1 VREPAGT
8 IDQREAML
16 LLGTGAVALVLSGL
30 GPFDRTTWWLEIF
43 PILLVVPLLLATAR
57 RFPLTPLL
65 YRLILIHALIL
76 MVGGHWSYAR
86 VPAGFWVQD
95 LLGWQRNPYDR
106 LGHLAQ
112 GFIPAIAAREL
123 FRRRIPLPA
132 GRWLAFLVV
141 ATCLAIS
148 ACYELVEWWAA
159 LALGQGADEFLG
171 TQGDPWDT
179 QWDMFLA
186 LVGAILAQLTL
197 SRVHDRQLRS
207 VTGDG

>member
-1 VREPAGT
+1 MPVQISTIGRREG
-8 IDQREAML
+8 L
-16 LLGTGAVALVLSGL
+16 LLLAVGASALVLSGIA
-30 GPFDRTTWWLEIF
+30 PFDRTTWWLEIF
-43 PILLVVPLLLATAR
+43 PILLVVPLLLVTAS

-76 MVGGHWSYAR
+76 IVGGHWSYAR
-86 VPAGFWVQD
+86 VPVGFWVQE

-112 GFIPAIAAREL
+112 GFIPAMAAREI

-141 ATCLAIS
+141 ATCLALS

-197 SRVHDRQLRS
+197 SRLHERQLRG
-207 VTGDG
+207 VATHG

>member
-1 VREPAGT
+1 MSDAPAT
-8 IDQREAML
+8 ISRREAFL
-16 LLGTGAVALVLSGL
+16 LLGVGGVALLLSGI
-30 GPFDRTTWWLEIF
+30 GPFDRTTWWLEVF
-43 PILLVVPLLLATAR
+43 PILLVVPLLIATAG
-57 RFPLTPLL
+57 RFPLTPML

-95 LLGWQRNPYDR
+95 FLGWHRNPYDR

-112 GFIPAIAAREL
+112 GFIPAMAAREI
-123 FRRRIPLPA
+123 FRRHIPLPA

-141 ATCLAIS
+141 ATCLALS
-148 ACYELVEWWAA
+148 ACYEFVEWWAA

-186 LVGAILAQLTL
+186 AVGAILAQLTL
-197 SRVHDRQLRS
+197 TRLHERQLKSLSGRE
-207 VTGDG
+207 

>member
-1 VREPAGT
+1 MPDQLATLDRREGF
-8 IDQREAML
+8 L
-16 LLGTGAVALVLSGL
+16 LLGVGAIALVLSGIA
-30 GPFDRTTWWLEIF
+30 PYDRTTWWLEIF
-43 PILLVVPLLLATAR
+43 PILLVVPLLLVTAH

-86 VPAGFWVQD
+86 VPAGFWMQE

-112 GFIPAIAAREL
+112 GFIPAMAAREI

-141 ATCLAIS
+141 ATCLALS
-148 ACYELVEWWAA
+148 ACYEFVEWWAA

-186 LVGAILAQLTL
+186 MIGAILAQLTL
-197 SRVHDRQLRS
+197 GRLHDRQLRS
-207 VTGDG
+207 VT

>member
-1 VREPAGT
+1 MPDQIST
-8 IDQREAML
+8 IGRREAL
-16 LLGTGAVALVLSGL
+16 LLLAVGAIALVLSGIA
-30 GPFDRTTWWLEIF
+30 PFDRTTWWLEIF
-43 PILLVVPLLLATAR
+43 PILLVVPLLLVTAS

-76 MVGGHWSYAR
+76 IVGGHWSYAR
-86 VPAGFWVQD
+86 VPVGFWAQE

-112 GFIPAIAAREL
+112 GFIPAMAAREI

-141 ATCLAIS
+141 ATCLALS

-197 SRVHDRQLRS
+197 SRLHERQLRG
-207 VTGDG
+207 VATHG

>member
-1 VREPAGT
+1 MVDAVPT
-8 IDQREAML
+8 IDRREAIV
-16 LLGTGAVALVLSGL
+16 LLGTGAIALLLSGIA
-30 GPFDRTTWWLEIF
+30 PYDRTTWWLEIF
-43 PILLVVPLLLATAR
+43 PILLVVPLLVVTAR

-86 VPAGFWVQD
+86 VPAGFWVQE

-112 GFIPAIAAREL
+112 GFIPAMAAREI
-123 FRRRIPLPA
+123 FRRQIPLPA

-141 ATCLAIS
+141 ATCLALS
-148 ACYELVEWWAA
+148 ACYEFVEWWAA
-159 LALGQGADEFLG
+159 LALGQGAEEFLG

-197 SRVHDRQLRS
+197 SRLHERQLRS
-207 VTGDG
+207 VI

>member
-1 VREPAGT
+1 MPDQLATLDRREGF
-8 IDQREAML
+8 L
-16 LLGTGAVALVLSGL
+16 LLGVGAIALVLSGIA
-30 GPFDRTTWWLEIF
+30 PYDRTTWWLEIF
-43 PILLVVPLLLATAR
+43 PILLVVPLLLVTAH

-86 VPAGFWVQD
+86 VPAGFWVQE

-112 GFIPAIAAREL
+112 GFIPAMAAREI

-141 ATCLAIS
+141 ATCLALS
-148 ACYELVEWWAA
+148 ACYEFVEWWAA

-186 LVGAILAQLTL
+186 MIGAILAQLTL
-197 SRVHDRQLRS
+197 GRLHDRQLRS
-207 VTGDG
+207 VT

>member
-1 VREPAGT
+1 MTPVLRSRRELA
-8 IDQREAML
+8 L
-16 LLGTGAVALVLSGL
+16 LLGIGAVALVWSGIA
-30 GPFDRTTWWLEIF
+30 PYERTTWWLEIF
-43 PILLVVPLLLATAR
+43 PILLVVPLLIATAR

-86 VPAGFWVQD
+86 VPAGFWVQE

-112 GFIPAIAAREL
+112 GFIPAMAAREI
-123 FRRRIPLPA
+123 FRRRVPLPP

-141 ATCLAIS
+141 ATCLALS
-148 ACYELVEWWAA
+148 ACYEFVEWWAA

-186 LVGAILAQLTL
+186 MIGAILAQLTL
-197 SRVHDRQLRS
+197 SRVHERQLRS
-207 VTGDG
+207 VTERG

>member
-1 VREPAGT
+1 MPDQIGT
-8 IDQREAML
+8 IGRREGL
-16 LLGTGAVALVLSGL
+16 LLLAVGAIALVLSGIA
-30 GPFDRTTWWLEIF
+30 PFDRTTWWLEIF
-43 PILLVVPLLLATAR
+43 PILLVVPLLLVTAS

-76 MVGGHWSYAR
+76 IVGGHWSYAR
-86 VPAGFWVQD
+86 VPVGFWVQE

-112 GFIPAIAAREL
+112 GFIPAMAAREI

-141 ATCLAIS
+141 ATCLALS

-197 SRVHDRQLRS
+197 SRLHERQLRG
-207 VTGDG
+207 VATHG

>member
-1 VREPAGT
+1 MPDQLATIRRREGL
-8 IDQREAML
+8 L
-16 LLGTGAVALVLSGL
+16 LLGMGAIALIASGIA
-30 GPFDRTTWWLEIF
+30 PFDRTTWWLEIF
-43 PILLVVPLLLATAR
+43 PILLVVPLLVVTAR

-86 VPAGFWVQD
+86 VPAGFWVQEF
-95 LLGWQRNPYDR
+95 LGWQRNPYDR

-112 GFIPAIAAREL
+112 GFIPAMAAREI

-141 ATCLAIS
+141 ATCLALS
-148 ACYELVEWWAA
+148 ACYEFVEWWAA

-197 SRVHDRQLRS
+197 SRLHERQLRS
-207 VTGDG
+207 VTGSG

>member
-1 VREPAGT
+1 MREPAGT

>member
-1 VREPAGT
+1 MIGSRETHVLFG
-8 IDQREAML
+8 I
-16 LLGTGAVALVLSGL
+16 GALALILSAIA
-30 GPFDRTTWWLEIF
+30 PFDRTTWWLEIF
-43 PILLVVPLLLATAR
+43 PVLLVVPILVVTAN
-57 RFPLTPLL
+57 RFPLTPML
-65 YRLILIHALIL
+65 YRLILIHAVIL

-86 VPAGFWVQD
+86 VPAGFWVQE

-112 GFIPAIAAREL
+112 GFVPAMVAREL
-123 FRRRIPLPA
+123 YRRLIPLRP

-141 ATCLAIS
+141 ASCLALS
-148 ACYELVEWWAA
+148 ACYEFVEWWTA

-186 LVGAILAQLTL
+186 LVGALLALATL
-197 SRVHDRQLRS
+197 SRAHERQLQKLTADR
-207 VTGDG
+207 

>member
-1 VREPAGT
+1 MPDQIST
-8 IDQREAML
+8 IGRREAL
-16 LLGTGAVALVLSGL
+16 LLLAVGAIALVLSGIA
-30 GPFDRTTWWLEIF
+30 PFDRTTWWLEIF
-43 PILLVVPLLLATAR
+43 PILLVVPLLLVTAS

-76 MVGGHWSYAR
+76 IVGGHWSYAR
-86 VPAGFWVQD
+86 VPVGFWVQE

-112 GFIPAIAAREL
+112 GFIPAMAAREI

-141 ATCLAIS
+141 ATCLALS

-197 SRVHDRQLRS
+197 SRLHERQLRG
-207 VTGDG
+207 VATHG

>member
-1 VREPAGT
+1 MPDQLATLDRREGF
-8 IDQREAML
+8 L
-16 LLGTGAVALVLSGL
+16 LLGVGAVALVLSGIA
-30 GPFDRTTWWLEIF
+30 PFDRTTWWLEIF
-43 PILLVVPLLLATAR
+43 PILLVVPLLLVTAH

-86 VPAGFWVQD
+86 VPAGFWVQE

-112 GFIPAIAAREL
+112 GFIPAMAAREI

-141 ATCLAIS
+141 ATCLALS
-148 ACYELVEWWAA
+148 ACYEFVEWWAA

-186 LVGAILAQLTL
+186 MIGAILAQLTL
-197 SRVHDRQLRS
+197 GRLHERQLRS
-207 VTGDG
+207 VT

>member
-1 VREPAGT
+1 MTEQPEA
-8 IDQREAML
+8 IDRREATL
-16 LLGTGAVALVLSGL
+16 LLGIGAIVLMWSGV

-43 PILLVVPLLLATAR
+43 PILLVVPLLIASAR

-65 YRLILIHALIL
+65 YRLILVHALIL

-86 VPAGFWVQD
+86 VPAGFWVQE
-95 LLGWQRNPYDR
+95 LLGWERNPYDR

-141 ATCLAIS
+141 ATCLALS

-186 LVGAILAQLTL
+186 LVGAVLAQLTL
-197 SRVHDRQLRS
+197 SRLHERQLRS
-207 VTGDG
+207 VTRSG

>member
-1 VREPAGT
+1 MTEPSGT
-8 IDQREAML
+8 IDRREATL
-16 LLGTGAVALVLSGL
+16 LLGIGAIVLVWSGV

-43 PILLVVPLLLATAR
+43 PILLVVPLLVVTAS

-65 YRLILIHALIL
+65 YRLILVHALIL

-86 VPAGFWVQD
+86 VPAGFWVQE
-95 LLGWQRNPYDR
+95 LLGWERNPYDR

-141 ATCLAIS
+141 ATCLALS

-186 LVGAILAQLTL
+186 LCGAVLAQLTL
-197 SRVHDRQLRS
+197 SRLHERQLRS
-207 VTGDG
+207 VTRSG